1 MSQDLPTLPDLL
13 LTVREFI
20 EEITPQLEGRDR
32 YHAICATYLLDI
44 VRRELDL
51 GPALDADERSMIAH
65 FIGMEA
71 DLEHGYATLARAIRS
86 GSLDD
91 RWDQLLTLLTRH
103 VVNKVRVTRPDVL
116 HPMHREAATAGDSA

>member
-1 MSQDLPTLPDLL
+1 MSQDLPNVPDLL

-20 EEITPQLEGRDR
+20 EEITPQLDGRDR
-32 YHAICATYLLDI
+32 YHALCANYLLDI
-44 VRRELDL
+44 VRRELAL
-51 GPALDADERSMIAH
+51 GPALDADEHSMLAH
-65 FIGMEA
+65 FIGMDT

-103 VVNKVRVTRPDVL
+103 VVNKLRVSRPDLL
-116 HPMHREAATAGDSA
+116 HPMHQGAADGGSA